1 MPRKCTP
8 PFFIVHSYP
17 LLMAMPQQPGY
28 SKRMRLTPLLALATV
43 LAGCTHYIEPLGG
56 NTAKLR
62 LVSLPGNITE
72 IRALEN
78 PRCIG
83 SGGTLVAKLGLNVK
97 DGANQG
103 RSLQIPL
110 HDPLPRAATSE
121 LNVRADQPIALLF
134 KAASGRGPKVA
145 DWSYPAC
152 NKAFTLTAKE
162 GELYE
167 AQFEQLQND
176 CQLNVFRISR
186 EKDGSYIRRLAGNA
200 KPLKAR
206 CN

>member
-1 MPRKCTP
+1 
-8 PFFIVHSYP
+8 
-17 LLMAMPQQPGY
+17 
-28 SKRMRLTPLLALATV
+28 MRLTLLIALATL
-43 LAGCTHYIEPLGG
+43 LAGCAHYIEPIGG
-56 NTAKLR
+56 STAKLR
-62 LVSLPGNITE
+62 VVSLPGNTTE
-72 IRALEN
+72 IRELDD

-83 SGGTLVAKLGLNVK
+83 NGGALVAKLGLSVK

-103 RSLQIPL
+103 RSLQMPL

-121 LNVRADQPIALLF
+121 LSVRANQPIAMLF
-134 KAASGRGPKVA
+134 KASSGRGPKVA

-152 NKAFTLTAKE
+152 NKAFALTPKE

-186 EKDGSYIRRLAGNA
+186 EKDGSYIRRLASNA
-200 KPLKAR
+200 QALRAR